1 MYGLLQQDLDT
12 LYDALRRFPN
22 IEQAILFGS
31 RAKGNFRPGSDVDIA
46 LKGKD
51 LSQTVLQLSTYLNQE
66 TLLPYQFDIIDYTS
80 IDNQDL
86 IEHIDRVGIVL
97 FNS

>member
-1 MYGLLQQDLDT
+1 MYGLTPEDLEII
-12 LYDALRRFPN
+12 YQAFRRYPK

-31 RAKGNFRPGSDVDIA
+31 RAKGNFRPGSDIDIA

-51 LSQTVLQLSTYLNQE
+51 LTDTVLEISTYLNQE
-66 TLLPYQFDIIDYTS
+66 TLLPYQFDIINYQN
-80 IDNQDL
+80 IDNQAL

-97 FNS
+97 FP